1 VQKIVDGYFLL
12 LKSIIVLCLAL
23 MVILVFGNVVL
34 RYALNTGITI
44 SEEVSRFLFVWLT
57 FVAAALRDIYRSVD
71 AAAGEVLP
79 WITRPCPPH

>member
-1 VQKIVDGYFLL
+1 
-12 LKSIIVLCLAL
+12 VLCLAL

-57 FVAAALRDIYRSVD
+57 FVAAALRDIYRSVE